1 MRFVRFQFGILAAA
15 IFAVTTYAAQPPLP
29 SKPADF
35 VLDEAGVFGPAQRQS
50 LIAELEQFERDTSNQ
65 VVVAVMPR
73 VPDGYVMEDF
83 TQRTAEAWGVGRKE
97 HDNGIV
103 LFVFPESR
111 ELRIEVGYGLEGAVP
126 DALANGI
133 IQDEI
138 IPLFRQG
145 DMSGGIVRGARALM
159 EASKGEYTGGAYAG
173 TGGEFELTWD
183 GMVVLIFIMLI
194 VIAIKR
200 NMTSKGGRSYSG
212 SGVGDTWF
220 SSGGGGGGY
229 SSGGGG
235 GFSSGGG
242 SFGGGGASGRW

>member
-1 MRFVRFQFGILAAA
+1 MRFVRCQLGVLAAA
-15 IFAVTTYAAQPPLP
+15 VLAAAAHAAQPPLP
-29 SKPADF
+29 PKPADF
-35 VLDEAGVFGPAQRQS
+35 VLDEAGVFSPAQRRS

-65 VVVAVMPR
+65 VVVAVIPR

-103 LFVFPESR
+103 LFVFPASR

-145 DMSGGIVRGARALM
+145 DMPGGIERGVRALM
-159 EASKGEYTGGAYAG
+159 EASKGEYTG
-173 TGGEFELTWD
+173 TGGASGLTKD
-183 GMVVLIFIMLI
+183 EMVMLIFII
-194 VIAIKR
+194 VVVLVMIS
-200 NMTSKGGRSYSG
+200 MTTSKGGRSYSRAG
-212 SGVGDTWF
+212 AGDSWF

-229 SSGGGG
+229 SGGGGG
-235 GFSSGGG
+235 GFSGGGG